1 MQQCLGNRKAEM
13 GIGRQVVVPGR
24 KAIGEIRHAA
34 SERLSRVVA
43 SVPDLSPAS
52 RPNADAR
59 AAGSTMPS
67 ANLHLYAMMLSSVA
81 GYVDAAGFASLLG
94 LFPAHLTG
102 ELVADAIAVSS
113 GHIAAHAHLWAFP
126 VFVGSVVLAAVVARI
141 FRHHGL
147 QARAGL
153 LALVTLALAAFS
165 VSEPLAWLLHEGQL
179 PTIVRGGFAVAAM
192 GFQSALMRESLTGSC
207 PTTVMTGNLT
217 QVVIEIVD
225 RVVGRVTRP
234 LLHAP
239 APRSRRAPV
248 ARVLL
253 VFVCSAALGGGLT
266 RAYGSLSVLL
276 PTVLTAALMIQA
288 WRDDRARRMPARI
301 NTVPS
306 PAFEQER
313 LWPDLF
319 ASPTRAQSAA
329 DALTCD
335 PLREGPSADCGSATR
350 IKVARA
356 LPDAG
361 GLEVRVRSVSGTRHR
376 LR

>member
-1 MQQCLGNRKAEM
+1 
-13 GIGRQVVVPGR
+13 VVPGR
-24 KAIGEIRHAA
+24 KAIGEIRHAM
-34 SERLSRVVA
+34 SEHVSRVVA
-43 SVPDLSPAS
+43 SVPDVSPAS

-59 AAGSTMPS
+59 ATGSTMPS
-67 ANLHLYAMMLSSVA
+67 ANLHLYAMLLSGVA

-113 GHIAAHAHLWAFP
+113 GHIAAHAHFWAFP
-126 VFVGSVVLAAVVARI
+126 VFVGSVVLAALVARI

-153 LALVTLALAAFS
+153 LALVTLALAAFT
-165 VSEPLAWLLHEGQL
+165 VSEPLAWFFHGGQL
-179 PTIVRGGFAVAAM
+179 PTIVRGSFAVAAM

-217 QVVIEIVD
+217 QVVIELVD

-234 LLHAP
+234 LLRAP

-253 VFVCSAALGGGLT
+253 VFVTSAALGGCLT
-266 RAYGSLSVLL
+266 RAYGSLSVVL
-276 PTVLTAALMIQA
+276 PTLLTAALMIQA
-288 WRDDRARRMPARI
+288 WRDDIARRAPASVHV
-301 NTVPS
+301 VPPVVES
-306 PAFEQER
+306 EQAWPA
-313 LWPDLF
+313 LF
-319 ASPTRAQSAA
+319 LSPTRVQSAA

-335 PLREGPSADCGSATR
+335 PLLDGPSGDCASATR

-356 LPDAG
+356 LPSAAAPAM
-361 GLEVRVRSVSGTRHR
+361 RVRSISGTRPR